1 MGTGTTGI
9 AAVKLK
15 RRFIGIEKNPDK
27 LLKARGRISD
37 FLDHHNEGEEKTMID
52 NSSSSS
58 RENSLLTVKSRISDF
73 LGHQNE
79 GEEKIMNAAVALK
92 RNLD

>member
-27 LLKARGRISD
+27 LLTAKG
-37 FLDHHNEGEEKTMID
+37 
-52 NSSSSS
+52 
-58 RENSLLTVKSRISDF
+58 RISDF

-79 GEEKIMNAAVALK
+79 AEEKIMNDNSSL
-92 RNLD
+92 